1 MLQCSG
7 DMRTPSLLNILLCA
21 LDVVFNFFLIFPSRT
36 AALPGMTFTIPGAGL
51 GVAGAALG
59 TAFSEAVT
67 SVLMVLFLC
76 FRSPALHLVKGVPW
90 RLEAKCLRT
99 AARLSLPMAAERIVL
114 GGAHVAAT
122 RIVAPL
128 GTVAV
133 ASDSLAVTVEGFC
146 YMPGYGIASAATTL
160 VGQSIGAGRK
170 DLSRRFA
177 YLSVAL
183 GMGIMAFTGALMFL
197 LAPWMFSLLTPDPA
211 IQALGSQ
218 VLRIEAFAEPLFAA
232 SSVAA
237 GALRG
242 AGDTLAPS
250 IMNLVSMWGVRLTA
264 AMLLAPRFGLPGVW
278 AAMCG
283 ELCIRGIL
291 FLIRLVRGKWLEG
304 RNTEIA
310 LEGKK

>member
-1 MLQCSG
+1 
-7 DMRTPSLLNILLCA
+7 
-21 LDVVFNFFLIFPSRT
+21 
-36 AALPGMTFTIPGAGL
+36 
-51 GVAGAALG
+51 
-59 TAFSEAVT
+59 
-67 SVLMVLFLC
+67 
-76 FRSPALHLVKGVPW
+76 
-90 RLEAKCLRT
+90 
-99 AARLSLPMAAERIVL
+99 
-114 GGAHVAAT
+114 
-122 RIVAPL
+122 
-128 GTVAV
+128 
-133 ASDSLAVTVEGFC
+133 
-146 YMPGYGIASAATTL
+146 MPGYGIASAATTL

-232 SSVAA
+232 SIVAA

-242 AGDTLAPS
+242 AGDTL
-250 IMNLVSMWGVRLTA
+250 
-264 AMLLAPRFGLPGVW
+264 